1 MFFLCDSACAHAKI
15 SYNIPMTQED
25 IMTRPTDTY
34 YVVTAATYPD
44 PTRRWIVGGTASEQL
59 ALSIGERQVA
69 AMVSGFASREEAIET
84 YPELADATEGQEP
97 WSASEARWEPAKR
110 LPVGWR
116 NHVGDRGELEE
127 WAE

>member
-1 MFFLCDSACAHAKI
+1 
-15 SYNIPMTQED
+15 MTATD
-25 IMTRPTDTY
+25 IMTRPSDTY
-34 YVVTAATYPD
+34 FVVTAATYPD
-44 PTRRWIVGGTASEQL
+44 PTRRWIVGGTASQTEAVTL
-59 ALSIGERQVA
+59 GERQIA
-69 AMVSGFASREEAIET
+69 GMVSGFANRAEALET
-84 YPELADATEGQEP
+84 YPELADATEGQER

>member
-1 MFFLCDSACAHAKI
+1 M
-15 SYNIPMTQED
+15 
-25 IMTRPTDTY
+25 
-34 YVVTAATYPD
+34 
-44 PTRRWIVGGTASEQL
+44 GGTASEQL

-84 YPELADATEGQEP
+84 YPELADATKGQEP
-97 WSASEARWEPAKR
+97 WSASEARWEPAKSLAH

-116 NHVGDRGELEE
+116 NHVGDRGLLEE

>member
-1 MFFLCDSACAHAKI
+1 
-15 SYNIPMTQED
+15 MTQED
-25 IMTRPTDTY
+25 IMIRPTDKY

-69 AMVSGFASREEAIET
+69 AMVSGFASREEAVET
-84 YPELADATEGQEP
+84 YPELADATKGQEP